1 MTITTDIV
9 IEGDSE
15 FAATIASRIMQKSGK
30 NPPQEVFARALRRS
44 LAKTGSETTKKLK
57 AFFKDGKN
65 NFAPN
70 RVHSLHGLFAQTM
83 AANNRPSEFYSGK
96 EVNLDK
102 GKKKRTPPGG
112 RFGRMMEYLLD
123 ETNGQWVKIGLIPE
137 RRGLGWDKKFAN
149 WQEAG
154 RLDFSDYNN
163 GNNFFAMMKYT
174 RAIGIPLTK
183 WPVRPA
189 RPVISKIDAM
199 YNPSAM
205 FEQFFLERLGG

>member
-15 FAATIASRIMQKSGK
+15 FAATIARQIMQKSGK

-70 RVHSLHGLFAQTM
+70 RVHSLHGLFAQVM

-96 EVNLDK
+96 KVNLDK

-112 RFGRMMEYLLD
+112 KFGRMMEYLLD
-123 ETNGQWVKIGLIPE
+123 EQNGQWVRIGLIPE
-137 RRGLGWDKKFAN
+137 RRGFGWEKKFEN

-154 RLDFSDYNN
+154 RLDFSGYNN

-174 RAIGIPLTK
+174 RAIGVPLTK

-205 FEQFFLERLGG
+205 FERFFLERLGG